1 MRKERT
7 QSIVDAFA
15 DKHSPCCAGCDWW
28 RWHNSVA
35 VDCTRTVP
43 VSGAERLAMLGMTR
57 PEIMQATGLPNGSVK
72 QAIWELQ
79 RAGLVAGTPK
89 VRRDFSRYWRV

>member
-1 MRKERT
+1 MIAM
-7 QSIVDAFA
+7 SIASQA
-15 DKHSPCCAGCDWW
+15 LAISSALPE
-28 RWHNSVA
+28 A
-35 VDCTRTVP
+35 VGPDD
-43 VSGAERLAMLGMTR
+43 RLAGMSPYIRKVHAALPERPGGMTR

-89 VRRDFSRYWRV
+89 VARDFSKYWRV

>member
-15 DKHSPCCAGCDWW
+15 DKHNPCCAGCDWW

-35 VDCTRTVP
+35 GDCTRTVP
-43 VSGAERLAMLGMTR
+43 VSGAERLAMLGMTWTSAPVPAGHIMTPRHHVCGEFKDNPR
-57 PEIMQATGLPNGSVK
+57 PEGDQIP
-72 QAIWELQ
+72 
-79 RAGLVAGTPK
+79 
-89 VRRDFSRYWRV
+89 